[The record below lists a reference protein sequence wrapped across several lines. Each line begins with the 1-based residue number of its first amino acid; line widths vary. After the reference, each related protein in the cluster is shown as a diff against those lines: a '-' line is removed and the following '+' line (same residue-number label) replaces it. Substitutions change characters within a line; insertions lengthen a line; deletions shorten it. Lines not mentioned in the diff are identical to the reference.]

1 MTKLTITKKVK
12 SNGFKQISGAIV
24 EDCAAALYV
33 QAEQIMTDSKQNY
46 VPVVSGVLKGSGTV
60 LKPVVVGNIIT
71 VVLGYGGMA
80 SEYAVVVHEYPVSYG
95 QHKNKYLQKP
105 LNKAVTGMPNR
116 LAKSIR
122 MRVASRRIV
131 P

>member
-1 MTKLTITKKVK
+1 MTKLTITKTIK

-24 EDCAAALYV
+24 EDCAAALYL

-46 VPVVSGVLKGSGTV
+46 VPVVTGALKGSGTV

-71 VVLGYGGMA
+71 VVLGYGGA
-80 SEYAVVVHEYPVSYG
+80 ADKYAVIVHEYPASYG

-105 LNKAVTGMPNR
+105 LNKAAKSLPTQ

-122 MRVASRRIV
+122 MRVAHRRII

>member
-1 MTKLTITKKVK
+1 MTKITITKKIK
-12 SNGFKQISGAIV
+12 SNGFKQIRGAIV
-24 EDCAAALYV
+24 EDCSAALHV
-33 QAEQIMTDSKQNY
+33 QAEQIMTDSKQHY
-46 VPVVSGVLKGSGTV
+46 VPFVTGTLKGSGTV
-60 LKPVVVGNIIT
+60 LKPVIAGNIIT

-80 SEYAVVVHEYPVSYG
+80 DKYAAIVHEYPVSYG

-105 LNKAVTGMPNR
+105 LNKAVKGMPNR

-122 MRVASRRIV
+122 MRVANRRII